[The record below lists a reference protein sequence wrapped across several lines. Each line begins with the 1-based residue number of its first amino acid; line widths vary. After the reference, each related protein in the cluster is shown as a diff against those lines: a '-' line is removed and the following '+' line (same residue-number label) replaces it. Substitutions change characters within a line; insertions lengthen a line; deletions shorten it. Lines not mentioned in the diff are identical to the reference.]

1 MSENGQKRSRQE
13 TKSLLRRFTAYYK
26 PHKTL
31 FAKDMAA
38 SVTVAIIGV
47 IYPIITRT
55 MLNDLIPDRNYT
67 MIIVLGGT
75 LLCLAGGVK
84 VSGVV
89 GVGTVITAFFMGPLI
104 DFFNRKL
111 ARPFL
116 YGPQQGPAAGRE

>member
-1 MSENGQKRSRQE
+1 MRRFLWYDKRSRIFE
-13 TKSLLRRFTAYYK
+13 EGESSRVKTKRILC
-26 PHKTL
+26 
-31 FAKDMAA
+31 
-38 SVTVAIIGV
+38 
-47 IYPIITRT
+47 
-55 MLNDLIPDRNYT
+55 DLVC
-67 MIIVLGGT
+67 VLGGT

-116 YGPQQGPAAGRE
+116 YGPQKGPADGRE